1 MPRMNNIVQTQKQLR
16 NVDSLEILPQLA
28 SITEPDSFLLSH
40 PFRLPDKPQTC
51 VGMYRAS
58 GSVMWFL

>member
-28 SITEPDSFLLSH
+28 SITEPD
-40 PFRLPDKPQTC
+40 
-51 VGMYRAS
+51 
-58 GSVMWFL
+58 